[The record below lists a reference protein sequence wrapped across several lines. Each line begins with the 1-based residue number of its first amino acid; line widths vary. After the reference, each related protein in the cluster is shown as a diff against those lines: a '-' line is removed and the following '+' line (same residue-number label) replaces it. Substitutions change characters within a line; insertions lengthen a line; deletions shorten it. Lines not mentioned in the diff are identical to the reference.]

1 MRIIMILI
9 LTFLLFGTGTLTAQE
24 NRLAHQE
31 KWVKARAERMAS
43 RMAYEYGLT
52 DEQERELQKANEVW
66 LLECG
71 DYPYHHETYRHRG
84 RYGRRWHRHGC
95 CPGYYDSHHYDGGCC
110 YEDWMS
116 DEERARYEAACKEYE
131 DALKCILSKEQYK
144 DYREQ
149 REATE

>member
-24 NRLAHQE
+24 NCFAHQE

-84 RYGRRWHRHGC
+84 RYGRKWHRHGC
-95 CPGYYDSHHYDGGCC
+95 CSDYYDSRHYV
-110 YEDWMS
+110 S
-116 DEERARYEAACKEYE
+116 IRPRACFFPLFSFLPLWLHYNLNPLCV
-131 DALKCILSKEQYK
+131 QY
-144 DYREQ
+144 
-149 REATE
+149 